1 MKQSGREDNY
11 LSRLNIVRVW
21 HSRIVLSD
29 SQWHWGSIKGSILL
43 SSLLMA
49 SHNKI
54 IICISMV
61 PFISQ
66 DFIDAKLFSFSA
78 SRRGQFLYL
87 LTQGTDEVNDLSEG
101 TVQQRKCR
109 IASSHLL
116 GAPFFFFFLLK
127 QLLPL
132 HLWSE
137 SPHHYMTLKKLHSQ
151 IRTFGKQRL

>member
-1 MKQSGREDNY
+1 
-11 LSRLNIVRVW
+11 
-21 HSRIVLSD
+21 
-29 SQWHWGSIKGSILL
+29 
-43 SSLLMA
+43 
-49 SHNKI
+49 
-54 IICISMV
+54 MV

-116 GAPFFFFFLLK
+116 GALFFFSYSNSCFLFTSD
-127 QLLPL
+127 QNHPI
-132 HLWSE
+132 
-137 SPHHYMTLKKLHSQ
+137 T
-151 IRTFGKQRL
+151 I